1 MPNRLLRKR
10 MLLRPWIILAALSL
24 ARIAFG
30 YQFQTVA
37 TIATELV
44 GRFELSY
51 AQLGGLIGAYNL
63 LGVFAALPLGL
74 LARRFGDRWV
84 LYVGMTLMTGGA
96 AYSVWSPTV
105 FGLGGGRAI
114 AGLGAVAMSVLQGKV
129 IADLFAGPRFMIALS
144 IPICAFPIGLGLAQ
158 LVLPPVLTAYGL
170 KAALLTDVVPAG
182 LALLLFVVS
191 YRTPAGAAAVAR
203 RFSLPSGREC
213 LLVLVGGAIWTVYT
227 AGFSGFASYLPS
239 SLSIRGFGL
248 GATALVMTIVTW
260 GNVPGTLAGGGLA
273 ARFGGFNIFLIGSL
287 ALSIGMT
294 GSALTDWP
302 VAWAVLLGV
311 GGSIQPGVIMAVG
324 TLSARPEN
332 RAVGMGLFYTIY
344 YLGGTFAP
352 ALCGVAAD
360 FAGRPEGGLLA
371 AAGICLLAIPLYVLH
386 RALASHETMLVRA

>member
-1 MPNRLLRKR
+1 MQ
-10 MLLRPWIILAALSL
+10 LRPWIILAALSL

-37 TIATELV
+37 TVATDLV
-44 GRFELSY
+44 GRFDISY

-63 LGVFAALPLGL
+63 LGVLAALPLGL
-74 LARRFGDRWV
+74 LARRFGDRWI
-84 LYVGMTLMTGGA
+84 LSVGLALMTGGA
-96 AYSVWSPTV
+96 CYSVWEPTA
-105 FGLGGGRAI
+105 FGIGSGRAI
-114 AGLGAVAMSVLQGKV
+114 AGLGAVAVSVLQGKV
-129 IADLFAGPRFMIALS
+129 IADLFAGPRFMMALS

-158 LVLPPVLTAYGL
+158 LVLPPILVGYGL
-170 KAALLTDVVPAG
+170 SAALLTDVVPAG
-182 LALLLFVVS
+182 LALLLFAAS
-191 YRTPAGAAAVAR
+191 YRPPAGAMAVPR

-213 LLVLVGGAIWTVYT
+213 LLLLIAGGIWTVYT
-227 AGFSGFASYLPS
+227 AGFSGYASYLPS
-239 SLSIRGFGL
+239 SLSLRGYGL

-260 GNVPGTLAGGGLA
+260 GNVPGTLSGGGLA

-287 ALSIGMT
+287 ALSIGMV
-294 GSALTDWP
+294 GSALTGWP
-302 VAWAVLLGV
+302 MAWAVLLGV

-352 ALCGVAAD
+352 ALCGVVAD
-360 FAGRPEGGLLA
+360 YAGRPEGGLLA
-371 AAGICLLAIPLYVLH
+371 AAAICALAVPLYVLH